1 MRDKSFFSLN
11 QKVGHLRFFFFS
23 FLPAKSF
30 CLCSRCESLEDCV
43 TDANVTLEHPW
54 CCVTLAI
61 ESVLIRLCAGISKH
75 GIATGD
81 LTANLVTKPSICEV
95 SFDISLT
102 WLSKGTKQ
110 NFIFWISSLKRQ
122 RVLKYLNY
130 SRANFYRHISS
141 HRLCNATLFNSY
153 VRFYQYDSTS
163 SLLVNFQSLIFLEK
177 QMVIVG
183 LSVQNQFLASF
194 FSRTNFQM
202 DCLVL
207 FFRKLSTK
215 SDFNVFLKLIF
226 KKSLLSLFQ
235 TYSVELV
242 LYTINFSWLLNFLLF
257 VLNALLFTFK
267 ITHVKF
273 F

>member
-1 MRDKSFFSLN
+1 MRDKSFFFLN

-30 CLCSRCESLEDCV
+30 CICSRCESLVDCV

-81 LTANLVTKPSICEV
+81 LTANLATKPSICEV

-122 RVLKYLNY
+122 LVLEYLNY

-177 QMVIVG
+177 QMVIVS

-215 SDFNVFLKLIF
+215 SDFNVFLKL
-226 KKSLLSLFQ
+226 
-235 TYSVELV
+235 
-242 LYTINFSWLLNFLLF
+242 
-257 VLNALLFTFK
+257 
-267 ITHVKF
+267 
-273 F
+273 